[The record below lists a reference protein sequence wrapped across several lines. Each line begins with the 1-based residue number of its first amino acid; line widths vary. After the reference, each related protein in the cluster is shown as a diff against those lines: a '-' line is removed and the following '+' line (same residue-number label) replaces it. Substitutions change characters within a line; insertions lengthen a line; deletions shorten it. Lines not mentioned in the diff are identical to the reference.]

1 MQRQQTNTHL
11 LLRSQSFAP
20 DPQDTYCIRERR
32 QCSLVVTPGTG
43 DKKKKNCRKRWRER
57 DPLYMRHR
65 DNESKEK
72 EGGRGTAGRSR
83 QGVDKDHRRENM
95 QT

>member
-1 MQRQQTNTHL
+1 MQHQQTNTHL

-43 DKKKKNCRKRWRER
+43 DKKKQKKKLQKAMEGEG
-57 DPLYMRHR
+57 PSLY
-65 DNESKEK
+65 E
-72 EGGRGTAGRSR
+72 T
-83 QGVDKDHRRENM
+83 QG
-95 QT
+95 Q